1 MLVVTT
7 STPRPANA
15 FPQLWASSDQCDMTG
30 TGPTSAM
37 RQTRVLALNLCK
49 SGPRLFG
56 SWLFLGELWLSCSAC
71 FDMRAAA
78 ATVAGNHVDNRS
90 SQPTANMP
98 SKGNEGQ
105 LPAATMTRPVLSAWR
120 ASTTCQTKCE
130 SNRADLPQGSLI
142 CAASTELLL
151 SDLKQRGRPQPDKLM
166 LERNQICSLSEKIFP
181 SSIEGMK
188 THGLTMDCER
198 LTLAMLFLQV

>member
-1 MLVVTT
+1 MLEKYLCPHLCSSGSVCASLAWNFCGSRRATACHHQRGAVTMLVVTT

-120 ASTTCQTKCE
+120 ASTTCQTKC
-130 SNRADLPQGSLI
+130 DPIVPTSLK
-142 CAASTELLL
+142 AA
-151 SDLKQRGRPQPDKLM
+151 
-166 LERNQICSLSEKIFP
+166 
-181 SSIEGMK
+181 
-188 THGLTMDCER
+188 
-198 LTLAMLFLQV
+198 